1 MHHKFN
7 NRARRAMALANH
19 EAIKLHHDYLAPVHI
34 LLAILSLDHA
44 VATVVLEH
52 LGIDVDALRDD
63 VRNNVKP
70 GNKELHQV
78 KMAQRAD
85 TRQCL
90 KYALDESRKLGHHY
104 IGTEHLL
111 LGILREGHNIPA
123 NALSERG
130 IKIESIRE
138 EILNHLSGVDHDEH
152 PGVMTSPDATEWLHQ
167 QELAK
172 AFRSTRFWHI
182 LVLAVDAANRLGH
195 GEIEDEHLLLGLMRE
210 SNSPVAQLLA
220 EKGVTLDWVRDALT
234 RDQVV
239 TGA

>member
-1 MHHKFN
+1 
-7 NRARRAMALANH
+7 MALANH

-34 LLAILSLDHA
+34 LLAILTLDHA
-44 VATVVLEH
+44 VATIVLEH
-52 LGIDVDALRDD
+52 LGIDVDSLRDD

-90 KYALDESRKLGHHY
+90 KYALDEARKLGHHY

-123 NALSERG
+123 SALSERG
-130 IKIESIRE
+130 VKIETIRE
-138 EILNHLSGVDHDEH
+138 HILKHLAGTNHDEH
-152 PGVMTSPDATEWLHQ
+152 QGVMTSPDASEWLHQ

-172 AFRSTRFWHI
+172 AFRSARFWNL

-195 GEIEDEHLLLGLMRE
+195 GEIEDEHLLLALLRK
-210 SNSPVAQLLA
+210 SDSPVVKLLA

-234 RDQVV
+234 RDQVINQV
-239 TGA
+239 

>member
-1 MHHKFN
+1 
-7 NRARRAMALANH
+7 MALANH

-34 LLAILSLDHA
+34 LLAILTLDHA
-44 VATVVLEH
+44 VATIVLEH
-52 LGIDVDALRDD
+52 LGIDVDSLRDD
-63 VRNNVKP
+63 VRSNVEP
-70 GNKELHQV
+70 GNKQLHQV

-90 KYALDESRKLGHHY
+90 KYALDEARKLGHHY

-130 IKIESIRE
+130 IRIEKIRDA
-138 EILNHLSGVDHDEH
+138 ILHHLAGTSHDEH
-152 PGVMTSPDATEWLHQ
+152 QGVMNSPDASEWLHQ

-195 GEIEDEHLLLGLMRE
+195 GEIEDEHLLLALLRE
-210 SNSPVAQLLA
+210 SDSPISRLLS
-220 EKGVTLDWVRDALT
+220 EKGVSLDWVRDALT
-234 RDQVV
+234 RDQVINEI
-239 TGA
+239 